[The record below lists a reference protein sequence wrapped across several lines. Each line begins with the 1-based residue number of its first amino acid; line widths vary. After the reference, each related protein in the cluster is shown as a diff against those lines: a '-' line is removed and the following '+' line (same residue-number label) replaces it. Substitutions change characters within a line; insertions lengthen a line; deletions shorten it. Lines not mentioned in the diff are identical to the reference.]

1 MDAQPKKTP
10 RRVIVFIDSAN
21 LYQDLRR
28 AFCSQPLRPTDGQF
42 APMKLAQLLATRG
55 PDYEDWALAEVRLYA
70 GRASAIKEPRTAAAA
85 DKQIAAWHAAGVIV
99 RDRPLSYVGWP
110 KLPPHQK
117 GVDVELAV
125 DVVRLAAVDKT
136 YDVGIMVSTDTDM
149 LPALEAIEALRAK
162 GGPRVDVVSF
172 QGLRK
177 RLRLRDARAQQP
189 HCIVLTPADYVNVM
203 DPTIYAP
210 RRKPGKNPRSN

>member
-1 MDAQPKKTP
+1 MARLTATP
-10 RRVIVFIDSAN
+10 
-21 LYQDLRR
+21 
-28 AFCSQPLRPTDGQF
+28 
-42 APMKLAQLLATRG
+42 
-55 PDYEDWALAEVRLYA
+55 
-70 GRASAIKEPRTAAAA
+70 
-85 DKQIAAWHAAGVIV
+85 
-99 RDRPLSYVGWP
+99 
-110 KLPPHQK
+110 K

-172 QGLRK
+172 QGLKK
-177 RLRLRDARAQQP
+177 RLRLRDARAKQP
-189 HCIVLTPADYVNVM
+189 HCIVLTAADYVNVM

-210 RRKPGKNPRSN
+210 KKKAATPPSN